1 MTKSQLIDL
10 LSARHTQLE
19 PTDAQLSV
27 KTLLDAM
34 CDTLASD
41 NRIEIRGFGSFTL
54 TYKPPRVSRN
64 PRTGARVQVP
74 SKYVPRFKPGKELR
88 DRVDSDDE

>member
-1 MTKSQLIDL
+1 MTKSQLIEL
-10 LSARHTQLE
+10 LSTRQSLLA

-41 NRIEIRGFGSFTL
+41 NRIEIRGFGSFVL

-64 PRTGARVQVP
+64 PKTGAKVLVP

-88 DRVDSDDE
+88 DRVDSEGE

>member
-1 MTKSQLIDL
+1 MTKSQLIEL
-10 LSARHTQLE
+10 LGTRHTQLA
-19 PTDAQLSV
+19 PPDAQLSV

-54 TYKPPRVSRN
+54 TYKPPRISRN
-64 PRTGARVQVP
+64 PKTGAKVQVP

-88 DRVDSDDE
+88 DRVDSEGE